1 MCDPVTATVMSVASA
16 GVQYKGQQAAAK
28 AQRIQQARASE
39 MERKRYLA
47 EVGSMRLQQ
56 RQEEVV
62 KAQKIQDIR
71 KRAMEARATAKV
83 SAGES
88 GVAGLSI
95 DALINDFTRQE
106 AQSTFSLD
114 QQSTLTNQARDR
126 HLEAAGLGFTNN
138 MLRINKPIQEADLFG
153 SLIQGASTGMN
164 LASTGKDMGFTMPWA
179 K

>member
-16 GVQYKGQQAAAK
+16 GAQYAGQKQAAK
-28 AQRIQQARASE
+28 AQRIQQQRASE

-71 KRAMEARATAKV
+71 KRSMEARSTAIT

-95 DALINDFTRQE
+95 DTLINDFSRQE
-106 AQSTFSLD
+106 ASATFSLD
-114 QQSTLTNQARDR
+114 QQTTLTNQARDR
-126 HLEAAGLGFTNN
+126 QLESAGLGFTNN
-138 MLRINKPIQEADLFG
+138 MLRINKPIEEPNLVG
-153 SLIQGASTGMN
+153 SLLQGASTGMN
-164 LASTGKDMGFTMPWA
+164 LASTGKDMGFKMPWA